1 MSLPLNVSAACQ
13 GESPP
18 IRGNAHTAFEVDSAG
33 CARAMRLLLDAR
45 YREFLADPACW
56 GTHFAI
62 IRVPA
67 RAPAAAA
74 SASRPAL

>member
-1 MSLPLNVSAACQ
+1 MECESSIAPGGSALTHMLSLT
-13 GESPP
+13 
-18 IRGNAHTAFEVDSAG
+18 AHHLADRYPETG
-33 CARAMRLLLDAR
+33 CATVDDVAR

-62 IRVPA
+62 IRVLA